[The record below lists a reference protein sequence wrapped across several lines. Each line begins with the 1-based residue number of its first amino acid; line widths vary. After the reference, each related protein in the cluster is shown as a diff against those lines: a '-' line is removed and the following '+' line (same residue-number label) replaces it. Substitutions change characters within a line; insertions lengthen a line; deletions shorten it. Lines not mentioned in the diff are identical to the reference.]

1 MDVQELLVR
10 WREVI
15 NTEREKAKSENREN
29 LVDTDFEQLLMV
41 AETQNACIKAI
52 RKGSSVE
59 ELETWLTKPNDLLDN
74 KSPVDVI
81 QEGQVQ
87 RVYQII

>member
-1 MDVQELLVR
+1 MDVQELLLR

-87 RVYQII
+87 KVYQII